1 MTKQDLVAAVAKETG
16 LSSNEAKGA
25 VEATIASIK
34 EAVERGDAVSLRGF
48 GTFER
53 KHRAA
58 KVGRNISRNTPIV
71 IPAHDV
77 ANFKPSKAFNLK

>member
-1 MTKQDLVAAVAKETG
+1 MTKQELVAVVAKETG

-34 EAVERGDAVSLRGF
+34 EAVERGEAVYLRGF
-48 GTFER
+48 GTFQR

-58 KVGRNISRNTPIV
+58 KVARNISRNTPIV
-71 IPAHDV
+71 VPARDV
-77 ANFKPSKAFNLK
+77 PHFKPSKGFTLK